1 MAIVLDQVV
10 VENTL
15 LAAIIVGSI
24 YLERWLEEKA
34 RRHKD
39 RETKKNTINFII
51 NDLESKLRFIEESH
65 QYKDYKPFFTDMW
78 DAIILAGRH
87 SLLPFEIFE
96 DLQHT
101 YSWMK
106 YYNTELD
113 VNKRDEGVLK
123 DLLNDVKKSID
134 ESLKNLAIADK

>member
-1 MAIVLDQVV
+1 MAIALDQVV

-24 YLERWLEEKA
+24 YLERWLQEKA
-34 RRHKD
+34 RRRKE

-51 NDLESKLRFIEESH
+51 NDLENKLRFIEESH

-78 DAIILAGRH
+78 DAVILTGRH
-87 SLLPFEIFE
+87 SLLAFEMSE

-106 YYNTELD
+106 YYNTEYDNISSRTRSMMKVFL
-113 VNKRDEGVLK
+113 R
-123 DLLNDVKKSID
+123 IF
-134 ESLKNLAIADK
+134 